1 MTYSCPVQGDD
12 YRVKLEAFEGPLDLL
27 LFLIRKDQLDIHD
40 IPISHITD
48 QYLVYL
54 RDIHA
59 HARLDIDEAGEFLV
73 MAATLTEIKSRML
86 MPKPATS
93 VGADTGDFANPAA
106 VEDPRAELVKQLLEY
121 KKYRD
126 AADNLEDRAE
136 EWSKRFGIARTG
148 IDNEAMRE
156 VLAANASDLDME
168 DLSLVDLVEAF
179 KKIVDTVNFDKLGEH
194 QVTFDDTPIELHAA
208 DIVTRLSERAA
219 GTGSGAKEGEMEL
232 REFFVS
238 RTRSEMVGLFLAL
251 LELVRNGKVAV
262 RQEKIE
268 GKDASIYVRRVEE
281 QQV

>member
-1 MTYSCPVQGDD
+1 MQGDE
-12 YRVKLEAFEGPLDLL
+12 YRVKLDAFEGPLDLL

-54 RDIHA
+54 RDIHT

-86 MPKPATS
+86 MPKPANAAS
-93 VGADTGDFANPAA
+93 ADAGDSMNASGI

-148 IDNEAMRE
+148 IDNDAMRE
-156 VLAANASDLDME
+156 VLSAGASDLDME

-219 GTGSGAKEGEMEL
+219 GTGTGAKDGEMEL
-232 REFFVS
+232 REFFTS
-238 RTRSEMVGLFLAL
+238 RTRGEMVGLFLAL

-262 RQEKIE
+262 RQEKSE
-268 GKDASIYVRRVEE
+268 GKDAAIYVRRVEE
-281 QQV
+281 PQVEPQA

>member
-1 MTYSCPVQGDD
+1 MQSDD

-86 MPKPATS
+86 MPKRALNANTD
-93 VGADTGDFANPAA
+93 AGDAPSSTAA
-106 VEDPRAELVKQLLEY
+106 EDPRAELVKQLLEY

-156 VLAANASDLDME
+156 VLAAGASDLDME
-168 DLSLVDLVEAF
+168 ELSLVDLVEAF

-208 DIVTRLSERAA
+208 DIVTRLSERAS
-219 GTGSGAKEGEMEL
+219 GTGTGAKEDEMEL

-262 RQEKIE
+262 RQEKAE
-268 GKDASIYVRRVEE
+268 GKDATIYVRRVEE
-281 QQV
+281 PQT

>member
-1 MTYSCPVQGDD
+1 M
-12 YRVKLEAFEGPLDLL
+12 DLL

-86 MPKPATS
+86 MAPLNKQ
-93 VGADTGDFANPAA
+93 VANEAA
-106 VEDPRAELVKQLLEY
+106 NAENGTAAIEDPRAELVKQLLEY

-148 IDNEAMRE
+148 IDSEAMRE
-156 VLAANASDLDME
+156 VLAASGGASDLDMD

-219 GTGSGAKEGEMEL
+219 GTGSGARGGEMEL

-262 RQEKIE
+262 RQEKSE

-281 QQV
+281 QG

>member
-1 MTYSCPVQGDD
+1 MQGDD

-86 MPKPATS
+86 MAPLKKEDAS
-93 VGADTGDFANPAA
+93 EAA
-106 VEDPRAELVKQLLEY
+106 VAENGAAAIEDPRAELVKQLLEY

-148 IDNEAMRE
+148 IDSEAMRE
-156 VLAANASDLDME
+156 VLAASGGASDLDMD

-219 GTGSGAKEGEMEL
+219 GTGSGARGGEMEL

-262 RQEKIE
+262 RQEKSE
-268 GKDASIYVRRVEE
+268 GKEASIYVRRVEE
-281 QQV
+281 QG

>member
-1 MTYSCPVQGDD
+1 VQGDD
-12 YRVKLEAFEGPLDLL
+12 YRVKLDAFEGPLDLL

-86 MPKPATS
+86 MPKPAS
-93 VGADTGDFANPAA
+93 AAIVDAGDSMNASGA

-156 VLAANASDLDME
+156 VLAAGASDLDMD

-219 GTGSGAKEGEMEL
+219 GTGSGAKDGEMEL
-232 REFFVS
+232 REFFTN

-262 RQEKIE
+262 RQEKSE
-268 GKDASIYVRRVEE
+268 GKDAAIYVRRVEP
-281 QQV
+281 QVEPLA